1 MDSCAFSTLFEKNPT
16 KSIENL
22 NSFILKAKI
31 ETKVSYL
38 SDTKL

>member
-1 MDSCAFSTLFEKNPT
+1 MTTFIAWIKNPT